1 MRRHRA
7 GRRGHGPTSVA
18 VIDAAGQALAPCA
31 PARAR
36 QLVRRGRAWFL
47 TTEPPLIQLIRHVPR
62 ETLDQP

>member
-7 GRRGHGPTSVA
+7 RRTGNGPTSVV
-18 VIDAAGQALAPCA
+18 VIDAAGQVLDPCP

-47 TTEPPLIQLIRHVPR
+47 TTEPPLIQLIHHVPR
-62 ETLDQP
+62 ETRKHP

>member
-7 GRRGHGPTSVA
+7 RRPANCQAAVA
-18 VIDAAGQALAPCA
+18 VIDAAGQTLDPCA

-47 TTEPPLIQLIRHVPR
+47 TTEPPLIQLIHHVHR
-62 ETLDQP
+62 ETPDQP

>member
-7 GRRGHGPTSVA
+7 RRTGNGPTSVA
-18 VIDAAGQALAPCA
+18 VIDAAGEALAPCA

-47 TTEPPLIQLIRHVPR
+47 TTEPPLIQLIYPVPR
-62 ETLDQP
+62 ATRAHP